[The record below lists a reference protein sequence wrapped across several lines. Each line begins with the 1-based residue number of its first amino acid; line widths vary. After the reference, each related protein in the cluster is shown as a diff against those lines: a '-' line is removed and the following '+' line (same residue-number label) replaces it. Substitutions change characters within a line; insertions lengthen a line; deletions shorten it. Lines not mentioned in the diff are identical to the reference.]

1 PELSVMGKAKAHA
14 GLLARRPD
22 NSAFKHQ
29 RLPVW
34 SPMLTAHTRKDSAN
48 ANQSCNCTMVF
59 NIEDTLKRDMFFYN
73 GLINFHQNIYMYSR
87 DDGQM
92 FCLFVPVSL
101 TLTYHSEK
109 GGPVVHVPLFRKDIT
124 WYTDKNVKLLNPP
137 VENKTLTLAQVFEG
151 TARPLYWQKAMC
163 DLDPWYHNNN
173 GFINE
178 DLIVWMRE
186 AAFPNFKKLYEG
198 CRLGTTATISPTWSP
213 SGAERKWH
221 CPVSWVGGQNNFL
234 TVAYQITDCLILL
247 LAVIFTAIWWKFGMN
262 GQNMEE

>member
-1 PELSVMGKAKAHA
+1 MIPELSVMGKAKAHA

-34 SPMLTAHTRKDSAN
+34 SPMLTAHT
-48 ANQSCNCTMVF
+48 V
-59 NIEDTLKRDMFFYN
+59 LPFFY
-73 GLINFHQNIYMYSR
+73 F
-87 DDGQM
+87 
-92 FCLFVPVSL
+92 SL

-124 WYTDKNVKLLNPP
+124 WYTDKNVKLHNPP

-151 TARPLYWQKAMC
+151 TAQPLYWQKAMC

-198 CRLGTTATISPTWSP
+198 CRLGTTASISPT
-213 SGAERKWH
+213 
-221 CPVSWVGGQNNFL
+221 VSFIIHL
-234 TVAYQITDCLILL
+234 FIHALFYQIYHFEI
-247 LAVIFTAIWWKFGMN
+247 
-262 GQNMEE
+262 